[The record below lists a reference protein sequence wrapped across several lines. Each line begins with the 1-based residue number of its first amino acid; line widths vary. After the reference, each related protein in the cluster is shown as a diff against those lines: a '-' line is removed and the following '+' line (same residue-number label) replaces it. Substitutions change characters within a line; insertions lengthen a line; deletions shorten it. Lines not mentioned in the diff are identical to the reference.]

1 MDLRRV
7 AERVVDRFNI
17 HDLEW
22 RECLI
27 EVYEDWFRT
36 LFLRLNGR

>member
-7 AERVVDRFNI
+7 AERVVDRFHI

-22 RECLI
+22 RESL
-27 EVYEDWFRT
+27 VDLYEDWFRT
-36 LFLRLNGR
+36 LFLSPKVR